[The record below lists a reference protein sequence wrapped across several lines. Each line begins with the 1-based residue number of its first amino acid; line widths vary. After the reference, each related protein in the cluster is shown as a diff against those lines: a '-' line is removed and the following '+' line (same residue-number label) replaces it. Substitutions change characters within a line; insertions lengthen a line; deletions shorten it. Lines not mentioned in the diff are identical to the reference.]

1 MAGCGFR
8 PRSKGTFGER
18 VHSSGAAR
26 RRSSCRV
33 AHAHARREPQDAA
46 KCSALRIPHAHTHT
60 RAAPTRCGEPEYARL
75 QPPSHTMRCAHR
87 RQHQVQP
94 PAATVGP
101 AAGGRYRRGGPGD
114 CPAALWPSFFLPGRR
129 ASRPPRPSATPAQV
143 GNSLLTPRP
152 RVEGLPCSLYM
163 YLGPRRVSSKPSI
176 LVRQASVC
184 QCGLFTDSGQSR
196 RSAVATAPRPSD
208 LGQSSPALSSSRWS
222 VLARSWSSVVCQ
234 ITNTCGDRTY
244 LSSCRTCA
252 IHVSH
257 TQLVYHRRMRKNR
270 RLLECPDSWPHDCT
284 IGQFGYHFGG
294 RCPEWSLRVRIP

>member
-114 CPAALWPSFFLPGRR
+114 CPRGVVALLF
-129 ASRPPRPSATPAQV
+129 PPRPSGLAPATPLGDASAGREQLVNAKASRRGTPLLALHVPWSPACVEQAKYLGASGV
-143 GNSLLTPRP
+143 GVPMWVVHRFGAITSICRRNGPKAFRFGAIEPRIVVIP
-152 RVEGLPCSLYM
+152 VVGSCSQLVECSL
-163 YLGPRRVSSKPSI
+163 
-176 LVRQASVC
+176 
-184 QCGLFTDSGQSR
+184 
-196 RSAVATAPRPSD
+196 SD
-208 LGQSSPALSSSRWS
+208 NQHMW
-222 VLARSWSSVVCQ
+222 
-234 ITNTCGDRTY
+234 
-244 LSSCRTCA
+244 
-252 IHVSH
+252 
-257 TQLVYHRRMRKNR
+257 
-270 RLLECPDSWPHDCT
+270 
-284 IGQFGYHFGG
+284 
-294 RCPEWSLRVRIP
+294 